1 MKVVLKLVGYGDALG
16 LPVEFGAV
24 DRVESLV
31 EWTDPK
37 SGRKY
42 KKGTYSDDTQLTL
55 AIARSIW
62 NSEFHPEYF
71 AYVELPMWYY
81 YRIGAGKSTTKAA
94 LNFFS
99 PRIQWYQNSYPGYT
113 EAGGSGSAMRI
124 SPILL
129 SIEGKEKIV
138 DALFKST
145 IITHGHPVAIIGTL
159 LLGSILEEIKNSKD
173 ISFETFKEY
182 VEISKELLTKDETLR
197 EWTKIQK
204 PDFNG
209 IYGKVYEKTLEILKR
224 LPSVKDEEEIYE
236 ISGENKRP
244 GGGISTVITAVG
256 LYILHTDELEKAVLT
271 AANKKGSD
279 TDTITSM
286 LCAMIGFSSIK
297 IDLPLDEVMDARYL
311 DELEIKTINGG
322 VKRDI
327 PRSVIRNYAVELE
340 KSLKQKTLPTQPHPI
355 FGKLTIVETTDYY
368 IEAVTEEGQTIEFN
382 LV

>member
-159 LLGSILEEIKNSKD
+159 LLGSVLEEIKNSKD